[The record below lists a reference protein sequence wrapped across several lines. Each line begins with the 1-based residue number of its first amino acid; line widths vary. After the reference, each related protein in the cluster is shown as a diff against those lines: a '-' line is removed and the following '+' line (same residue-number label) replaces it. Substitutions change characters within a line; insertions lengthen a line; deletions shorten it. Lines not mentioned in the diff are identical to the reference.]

1 MARTK
6 APRVSAL
13 GRIGLAAACTLAC
26 RAAWNLLPGPDPAA
40 RVTPGPPTAARTA
53 IPSPQATLAPTPGPM
68 EEDDAAQGQGLLPEF
83 AADLAAAQ
91 GATRYFLD
99 VTVDFDPA
107 GQQARIDGIAR
118 ILITNREDS
127 GWNDLPLMLW
137 PNDPQYRSSMTVGAA
152 LVDGQLVAPEPEL
165 NGLAVRLEL
174 PLPLAPA
181 RTLDISLP
189 FTVEA
194 GGPIGEARPYRFG
207 ITDGVFLAPT
217 FYPLVPRRLDG
228 RWEVAAAPPN
238 GDTTNS
244 DVSLYRLRIRAP
256 AGYALISSGV
266 EVGRQEDATTQ
277 TVDFVTG
284 PMRDV
289 AFALGDLVMESRSAG
304 PVSVRVWLLPEH
316 AGEMDPILRAAA
328 FQTSL
333 LAEHIGPYPYPEL
346 DVVDAPGAFGGI
358 EYPGLVFIGTVGGAD
373 AISPTVHE
381 VAHQWFYGLIGS
393 DQLREPWLDEAAAT
407 YSEVLYDEGRH
418 GSGRAT
424 GLLSEFRAWLRV
436 HPEAET
442 PIGMPVAQYDGLSD
456 YGLFVYLK
464 GALFFD
470 ALRTELGDERFF
482 AFLHEYYDRYAYGFA
497 DAAGFQAEAEDKCGC
512 DLDALFDLWVFE
524 GGPLP
529 GP

>member
-1 MARTK
+1 M
-6 APRVSAL
+6 AL
-13 GRIGLAAACTLAC
+13 GGIALAGANALAC
-26 RAAWNLLPGPDPAA
+26 RAASDLLPGLASTPPIEAAPSATPRTSVSTPAA
-40 RVTPGPPTAARTA
+40 
-53 IPSPQATLAPTPGPM
+53 TLGPTPGPIANLGDSQ
-68 EEDDAAQGQGLLPEF
+68 EQGLLPDF
-83 AADLAAAQ
+83 ASDLSAAE
-91 GATRYFLD
+91 GATRYLLQ
-99 VTVDFDPA
+99 VSVDFDPES
-107 GQQARIDGIAR
+107 QRARLEGIAR
-118 ILITNREDS
+118 ILITNREDRA
-127 GWNDLPLMLW
+127 WDDLPLMLW

-152 LVDGQLVAPEPEL
+152 LVDGEKVVPQSDLG
-165 NGLAVRLEL
+165 GLAVRIEL
-174 PLPLAPA
+174 PRPLPPGQS
-181 RTLDISLP
+181 LDLSLP

-207 ITDGVFLAPT
+207 ITQGVFVAPT

-228 RWEVAAAPPN
+228 RWQVAAAPPN

-244 DVSLYRLRIRAP
+244 DVSLYRLRIEAP
-256 AGYALISSGV
+256 AGYALAVSGV
-266 EVGRQEDATTQ
+266 EIAREEEGESQ
-277 TVDFVTG
+277 TVEFVTG

-289 AFALGDLVMESRSAG
+289 AFALGDLVMESRAAG

-316 AGEMDPILRAAA
+316 AGEMDEILRAAA

-333 LAEHIGPYPYPEL
+333 LAERVGPYPYPEL

-381 VAHQWFYGLIGS
+381 VAHQWFYGLIGN

-407 YSEVLYDEGRH
+407 YSEVLYDEERYGQ
-418 GSGRAT
+418 GRAT
-424 GLLSEFRAWLRV
+424 GLLSEYRAWLRLD
-436 HPEAET
+436 PEAET
-442 PIGMPVAQYDGLSD
+442 PIGLPVDRYPGVSD

-470 ALRTELGDERFF
+470 ALRTELGDEAFF
-482 AFLHEYYDRYAYGFA
+482 SFLQEYYDRFAYGFA
-497 DAAGFQAEAEDKCGC
+497 DAAGFQAEAEDECGC
-512 DLDALFDLWVFE
+512 DLEALFDLWVHD